1 MYVLSQKPKKKKKQT
16 CSFHLY
22 TLGRLHGSSK
32 SHCERKN
39 TSNKPI
45 NSINEPPPHVEASVG
60 PIGAPTG
67 QSQSAIS
74 ANENQKKTKT
84 TNYHH

>member
-1 MYVLSQKPKKKKKQT
+1 MIKTFLAENQKENLFV
-16 CSFHLY
+16 SF

-74 ANENQKKTKT
+74 TNEEKNNKLSSLAKCK
-84 TNYHH
+84 